1 MSDPTAIVGEVPP
14 ETFLPERLTCPKFWP
29 SEELIAK
36 LKATIPDQR
45 SQSLR
50 VAAMKSTKPMPSR
63 PALPSPEV
71 RRLGE
76 PPARGPDDARRG
88 SYLREAA

>member
-1 MSDPTAIVGEVPP
+1 MPTPRTALSP
-14 ETFLPERLTCPKFWP
+14 E
-29 SEELIAK
+29 
-36 LKATIPDQR
+36 
-45 SQSLR
+45 QSTNF
-50 VAAMKSTKPMPSR
+50 AEPMPSR